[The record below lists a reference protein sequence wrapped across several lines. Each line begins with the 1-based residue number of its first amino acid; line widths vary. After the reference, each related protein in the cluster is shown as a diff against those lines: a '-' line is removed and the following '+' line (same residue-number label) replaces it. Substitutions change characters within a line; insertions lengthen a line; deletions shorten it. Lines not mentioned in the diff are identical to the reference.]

1 MKIRI
6 SLAEEGEWSDC
17 WLQTEYLGKGDH
29 TFRSFIYPTTWSEL
43 YRTDG
48 HSQYSWYSKEA
59 SIDIRYFVYESI
71 EHLKPKPKQEQN
83 DRHLTKMQKAC
94 NFFKRLFAW

>member
-17 WLQTEYLGKGDH
+17 WLQTEYLGKGDC
-29 TFRSFIYPTTWSEL
+29 TFQSFIYPTSWSEL
-43 YRTDG
+43 YKTDG
-48 HSQYSWYSKEA
+48 FSQYGWYTKNA
-59 SIDIRYFVYESI
+59 PIKLRPFVYESI
-71 EHLKPKPKQEQN
+71 EHLKPKQEQN

>member
-6 SLAEEGEWSDC
+6 SLIEEGEWSDC
-17 WLQTEYLGKGDH
+17 WLQTQYMGKGNE

-48 HSQYSWYSKEA
+48 FVHYAWYDKA
-59 SIDIRYFVYESI
+59 PVKIRDFVYESI
-71 EHLKPKPKQEQN
+71 EHLKPKQEQN

>member
-6 SLAEEGEWSDC
+6 KLTDYGEWSDC
-17 WLQTEYLGKGDH
+17 WLQTEYMGKGNE
-29 TFRSFIYPTTWSEL
+29 TYRCFIYPTIWSEL

-48 HSQYSWYSKEA
+48 FVQYNWCSKEFP
-59 SIDIRYFVYESI
+59 IRLENFIKNSI
-71 EHLKPKPKQEQN
+71 ESLKLKQEQN
-83 DRHLTKMQKAC
+83 DRHLTKMQKTC